1 MYLSPKDMKI
11 RTVKKLTSGP
21 VGPHTICI
29 FWALAE
35 PKSIAATL
43 TSQRYLSSRRPHART
58 SIPRRH
64 PKAAEAHKYFIE
76 DIKRGRDDV
85 LSGELWHPSA
95 PTESPDVPWSRWN
108 HPSPTLPPGNQ
119 NGFPSFLSKIAFI
132 GTPKPRV
139 YAAMTVGDHQ
149 NYICGMQCQR
159 KWRTAGRL

>member
-43 TSQRYLSSRRPHART
+43 TSQRYLSNRRPHART

-64 PKAAEAHKYFIE
+64 PKAAEPHKYFIE

-85 LSGELWHPSA
+85 LRPR
-95 PTESPDVPWSRWN
+95 PTESPEADETDETIPRRLSRLA
-108 HPSPTLPPGNQ
+108 TRM
-119 NGFPSFLSKIAFI
+119 GFPAS
-132 GTPKPRV
+132 
-139 YAAMTVGDHQ
+139 
-149 NYICGMQCQR
+149 
-159 KWRTAGRL
+159 